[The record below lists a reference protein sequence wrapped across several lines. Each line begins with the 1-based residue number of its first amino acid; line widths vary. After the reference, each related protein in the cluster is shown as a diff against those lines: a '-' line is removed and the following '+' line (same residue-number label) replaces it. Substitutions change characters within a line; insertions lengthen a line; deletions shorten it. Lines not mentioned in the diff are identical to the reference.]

1 MPSSAE
7 LKLIKAMQEKV
18 SKRTLEYDTQVP
30 EQLRVTEDAR
40 EDARGLSKKQGRVEE
55 LTRKLAD
62 RLNKNAQA
70 EKEQEGDK

>member
-40 EDARGLSKKQGRVEE
+40 EEARGLSKKQGRVEE